1 MMLKQTKLSCA
12 FAPNVVYTADYVAQ
26 SGYSQMVRFQIVA
39 LEEGGF
45 EVQTVDTTKHTI
57 HNPYQKNGTFSK
69 LSLAKSKVQEEGL
82 AIEQN
87 GFDFYEDNDYSLY
100 DCTVDAVHVGNCTP
114 EDSFAFHALHHD
126 SKDLIV
132 QPLSGGFHGVM
143 TINQYGHIHLAALG
157 CHNRTRMNDCSEA
170 RQVKCLTAVT
180 GFRGAI
186 LEVIIANREVKVL
199 DAAYFA
205 DRWLD
210 DMPFSQRVSFVLNK
224 LVSHGIDTNIFIQP
238 RIVDSMELLKLN
250 SEGIVKGYM
259 ARKAGAKPVVS
270 RIAEPT
276 IAPSQW
282 VVVAG
287 QGASVKLVTA
297 IRDKTNVLCGDT
309 LQFLYELDLP
319 AYVCQVYRDVM
330 FLAQCSN
337 QNRMPIVLN
346 C

>member
-1 MMLKQTKLSCA
+1 MKLQTKLSCA
-12 FAPNVVYTADYVAQ
+12 FTPNVVYAADYVAQ

-39 LEEGGF
+39 LEAGGF
-45 EVQTVDTTKHTI
+45 EVQTVDTTKHNI

-69 LSLAKSKVQEEGL
+69 LSLAKSRVQEEGL

-87 GFDFYEDNDYSLY
+87 GFDYYEDNDYSLY
-100 DCTVDAVHVGNCTP
+100 DCSVDAVHNGSCKAVN
-114 EDSFAFHALHHD
+114 SFEFHAMHHN

-143 TINQYGHIHLAALG
+143 TINPYGRIHLAALG
-157 CHNRTRMNDCSEA
+157 CHNRTEMKDCSES
-170 RQVKCLTAVT
+170 RQVKRLMAVT

-186 LEVIIANREVKVL
+186 LEVIIANSEVKIL

-210 DMPFSQRVSFVLNK
+210 DLPFSQRVSFVLNK
-224 LVSHGIDTNIFIQP
+224 LVSHGIDTNIFIKP
-238 RIVDSMELLKLN
+238 RIVDSVELLKLN

-259 ARKAGAKPVVS
+259 ARKAGTKPIVS

-282 VVVAG
+282 VVVAE
-287 QGASVKLVTA
+287 QGAPVKLVTA

-319 AYVCQVYRDVM
+319 AYICQVYRDVM

-337 QNRMPIVLN
+337 HNRMPIVLN

>member
-1 MMLKQTKLSCA
+1 
-12 FAPNVVYTADYVAQ
+12 
-26 SGYSQMVRFQIVA
+26 
-39 LEEGGF
+39 
-45 EVQTVDTTKHTI
+45 
-57 HNPYQKNGTFSK
+57 
-69 LSLAKSKVQEEGL
+69 
-82 AIEQN
+82 
-87 GFDFYEDNDYSLY
+87 
-100 DCTVDAVHVGNCTP
+100 
-114 EDSFAFHALHHD
+114 LHHD

-143 TINQYGHIHLAALG
+143 TINQFGHIHLAALS
-157 CHNRTRMNDCSEA
+157 CHNRTWMNDCSES

-186 LEVIIANREVKVL
+186 LEVIIANREVKIL

-210 DMPFSQRVSFVLNK
+210 DLPFSQRVSFVLSK
-224 LVSHGIDTNIFIQP
+224 LVSHGIDTNIFIKP
-238 RIVDSMELLKLN
+238 RIVDSTELLKLN
-250 SEGIVKGYM
+250 SEGIVKGFM
-259 ARKAGAKPVVS
+259 ARKAGSKPVVA
-270 RIAEPT
+270 RVAEPT
-276 IAPSQW
+276 IAPAQW

-287 QGASVKLVTA
+287 EGAPVKLVTA

-319 AYVCQVYRDVM
+319 AYICQVYRDVI